1 MLDRLDGMVAFV
13 AVCDGR
19 GFAAAARRLHLS
31 PSVVTRRVA
40 ALEERM
46 GVRLLQRTTR
56 SIMLTEAGARFLER
70 ARRILAEVE
79 EAELSAQDERTH
91 PRGKLAVSAPLLF
104 GRMHVAPLLS
114 RFLATFAEVSA
125 ELMLTDR
132 LVNLVEEGVDVAIRI
147 GSLPDSSL
155 IATKLGQTRRVL
167 AAAPAY
173 LVEKGGMPE
182 HPRELARYDI
192 ISFDALLPDTEWVFI
207 GAGGDEI
214 RVRIKPRLTT
224 NNGDVAI
231 DHALSGGG
239 ITAAFCYQVDQGFR
253 SGALVEV
260 LPAFAPPPVPIQAVF
275 PTSRLLS
282 SKVKAFLTLAKEAAS
297 SWRFLDHSAGKADA

>member
-13 AVCDGR
+13 AVCDGP

-147 GSLPDSSL
+147 GSQPDSSL

-182 HPRELARYDI
+182 H
-192 ISFDALLPDTEWVFI
+192 
-207 GAGGDEI
+207 
-214 RVRIKPRLTT
+214 
-224 NNGDVAI
+224 
-231 DHALSGGG
+231 HALSGGG

-282 SKVKAFLTLAKEAAS
+282 SKVKAFLMLAKEAAS